1 MRVIFLGKE
10 WKFKKALQEE
20 VLKRVEPTSIEINPP
35 ALILSKNTLIVCD
48 EEEFERIKKIFDYKV
63 FDKDSLL
70 VEDVNIIKV
79 KEKIPK
85 IYFKKPIK
93 RYIFTTDKEVLNKL
107 NEYFI
112 NEAGI
117 VETFEDIEVKAPL
130 VVGDLFE
137 HIVKN
142 LPPKKITFAE
152 SCTGGLLASNLTK
165 IPGSSKCFEGSV
177 VSYANEIKQSWL
189 GVKKETLTK
198 YGAVS
203 KECVSEMIDGALK
216 LSKADYAIAIS
227 GIAGPTGATPT
238 KPVGTVY
245 IGVGDKDKK
254 VIKHF
259 LFKGD
264 RNYIQYQAM
273 LNGIVMFIR
282 FAKLYSKIP

>member
-10 WKFKKALQEE
+10 WKFKKTLQEE
-20 VLKRVEPTSIEINPP
+20 VLKRVEPTSIEINP
-35 ALILSKNTLIVCD
+35 ASLTLSKNTLIVCD
-48 EEEFERIKKIFDYKV
+48 EEEFERIKKIFNYKV
-63 FDKDSLL
+63 FDKDSFL

-85 IYFKKPIK
+85 IFFKKPIK
-93 RYIFTTDKEVLNKL
+93 KYIFSTKKEILDKLS
-107 NEYFI
+107 EYFI

-117 VETFEDIEVKAPL
+117 VETFEDIEVNAPL

-165 IPGSSKCFEGSV
+165 IPGSSKCFDGSV
-177 VSYANEIKQSWL
+177 VSYANEIKENWL
-189 GVKKETLTK
+189 GVKKETLIK

-203 KECVSEMIDGALK
+203 KECVSEMVDGALK
-216 LSKADYAIAIS
+216 LSRADFAIAIS

-238 KPVGTVY
+238 KPIGTVY

>member
-10 WKFKKALQEE
+10 WKFKKTLQEE
-20 VLKRVEPTSIEINPP
+20 VLKRVEPTSIEINP
-35 ALILSKNTLIVCD
+35 ASLTLSKNTLIVCD
-48 EEEFERIKKIFDYKV
+48 EEEFGRIKKIFNYKV

-85 IYFKKPIK
+85 IFFKKPIK
-93 RYIFTTDKEVLNKL
+93 KYIFSTKKEILDKLS
-107 NEYFI
+107 EYFI

-117 VETFEDIEVKAPL
+117 VETFEDIEVNAPL

-165 IPGSSKCFEGSV
+165 IPGSSKCFDGSV
-177 VSYANEIKQSWL
+177 VSYANEIKENWL
-189 GVKKETLTK
+189 GVKKETLIK

-203 KECVSEMIDGALK
+203 KECVSEMVDGALK
-216 LSKADYAIAIS
+216 LSRADFAIAIS

-238 KPVGTVY
+238 KPIGTVY

>member
-10 WKFKKALQEE
+10 WKFKKTLQEE
-20 VLKRVEPTSIEINPP
+20 VLKRVEPTSIEINP
-35 ALILSKNTLIVCD
+35 ASLTLSKNTLIVCD
-48 EEEFERIKKIFDYKV
+48 EEEFEKIKKIFNYKV

-85 IYFKKPIK
+85 IFFKKPIK
-93 RYIFTTDKEVLNKL
+93 KYIFSTKKEILDKLS
-107 NEYFI
+107 EYFI

-117 VETFEDIEVKAPL
+117 VETFEDIEVNAPL

-165 IPGSSKCFEGSV
+165 IPGSSKCFDGSV
-177 VSYANEIKQSWL
+177 VSYANEIKENWL
-189 GVKKETLTK
+189 GVKKETLIK

-203 KECVSEMIDGALK
+203 KECVSEMVDGALK
-216 LSKADYAIAIS
+216 LSRADFAIAIS

-238 KPVGTVY
+238 KPIGTVY

>member
-20 VLKRVEPTSIEINPP
+20 VLKRVEPTSIEINPSV
-35 ALILSKNTLIVCD
+35 LSLSKNTLIVCD
-48 EEEFERIKKIFDYKV
+48 EEEFEKIKRMFNYKV
-63 FDKDSLL
+63 FDKGSLI
-70 VEDVNIIKV
+70 VDGVNIIKV
-79 KEKIPK
+79 KDKVPK
-85 IYFKKPIK
+85 IYFKKPTK
-93 RYIFTTDKEVLNKL
+93 KYIFSTDKEVLSKL

-117 VETFEDIEVKAPL
+117 IETFEDTKINAPL

-165 IPGSSKCFEGSV
+165 VPGSSGCFDGSV
-177 VSYANEIKQSWL
+177 VSYANEIKEKWL
-189 GVKKETLTK
+189 GVKKETLIK

-216 LSKADYAIAIS
+216 LSGADYAIAIS

-245 IGVGDKDKK
+245 IGVGDKEKK
-254 VIKHF
+254 VVKHF

-273 LNGIVMFIR
+273 LNGIVMFIK